1 MSQDEINALKLDG
14 GLIKKDVGMILEQ
27 IKKYDLRFERYDKIY
42 YWLIAVFVVFEV
54 IIKFIPIKP

>member
-1 MSQDEINALKLDG
+1 MSQDEINNMKLDI

-42 YWLIAVFVVFEV
+42 YWLIAVFVIFEV